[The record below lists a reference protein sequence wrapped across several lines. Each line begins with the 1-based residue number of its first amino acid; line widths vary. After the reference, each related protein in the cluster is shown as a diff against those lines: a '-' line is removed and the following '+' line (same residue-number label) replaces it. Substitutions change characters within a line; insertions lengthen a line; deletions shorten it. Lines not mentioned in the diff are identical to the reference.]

1 MNLHEYQARELLRTA
16 GIPVPPGEVAT
27 SAAEAKAA
35 AERLGGGKV
44 VVKAQV
50 HAGGRGKAGGVKL
63 ADTPQQAAEIAGRIL
78 GMKIKG
84 LTVEKVLVAPAADIA
99 SEAYVGVIVDR
110 ASQSPVMM
118 VSPAGGIDIEEVAA
132 KTPEKI
138 FKTPVDARYGL
149 LTHQAMALAFR
160 LYDDVAL
167 VRQAAPILQKLYR
180 AFVDAGASL
189 AEINPLVVTPQ
200 REVVA
205 LDAKIVVDDNELER
219 KPAIAAL
226 RDVASENPFEV
237 QAREANL
244 TYIKLDGDVG
254 CIVNGAGLA
263 MATMDLVKY
272 YGGEPAN
279 FLDIGGS
286 SNPDKVVAA
295 LKIVTADPNVK
306 AILFNI
312 FGGITRCDD
321 VANGIVAATR
331 QFTVPVPIVIRLTGT
346 NEDAAVKIL
355 ESVGM
360 KAMTDMDQAVQK
372 AVEAARKGGAAA

>member
-1 MNLHEYQARELLRTA
+1 MNLHEYQARELLRRA
-16 GIPVPPGEVAT
+16 GIPVPPGEIAT
-27 SAAEAKAA
+27 SPAAAKAV
-35 AERLGGGKV
+35 AERLGNGKV
-44 VVKAQV
+44 VIKAQV

-63 ADTPQQAAEIAGRIL
+63 ADTPERVAEIAGKIL

-84 LTVEKVLVAPAADIA
+84 LTVEKVLVAPAAQIV

-110 ASQSPVMM
+110 ESRSPVMM

-138 FKTPVDARYGL
+138 FRARVDARYGL
-149 LTHQAMALAFR
+149 LPHQATALAFH
-160 LYDDVAL
+160 LYADIAL
-167 VRQAAPILQKLYR
+167 VRQASDILQKLYR
-180 AFVDAGASL
+180 AFVDAGGSL
-189 AEINPLVVTPQ
+189 AEINPLVVTPEN
-200 REVVA
+200 EVVA
-205 LDAKIVVDDNELER
+205 LDAKLVVDDNELER
-219 KPAIAAL
+219 RPDIEAL
-226 RDVASENPFEV
+226 RDVSAENPFEV

-244 TYIKLDGDVG
+244 TYIKLDGNVG
-254 CIVNGAGLA
+254 CVVNGAGLA

-286 SNPDKVVAA
+286 SNPEKVVTA
-295 LKIVTADPNVK
+295 LRIITADPNVK

-331 QFTVPVPIVIRLTGT
+331 QFTVRVPIVIRLTGT
-346 NEDAAVKIL
+346 NEEAAVRIL
-355 ESVGM
+355 GGVGM
-360 KAMTDMDQAVQK
+360 KAGTDMDEAVMK
-372 AVEAARKGGAAA
+372 AVAAAKGEAAA